1 MVRVIA
7 PVIPPQT
14 PLQQL
19 IHGPHS
25 LAPLPVPAP
34 DADLVVG
41 MSTVGR
47 GGRVVDRK
55 VFAELGWEA
64 GDRLMLRRAEYG
76 ILLASADAEG
86 PISLRDG
93 SIHIP
98 LRQRRRVQ
106 LVIGDRVLL
115 LGRRTRGRLAI
126 VAPAAIETVFAPGLA
141 LLER

>member
-1 MVRVIA
+1 MIA

-55 VFAELGWEA
+55 VFAALGWEA
-64 GDRLMLRRAEYG
+64 GDRLMLRCAEHG
-76 ILLASADAEG
+76 ILVASPDPEG
-86 PISLRDG
+86 PILIRDG
-93 SIHIP
+93 TIGIP

-106 LVIGDRVLL
+106 LFIGDRALL
-115 LGRRTRGRLAI
+115 LGRRTGDRLAI
-126 VAPAAIETVFAPGLA
+126 VAPAAMETVFAPGLA

>member
-1 MVRVIA
+1 MIA

-41 MSTVGR
+41 MSTIGR

-55 VFAELGWEA
+55 VFTALGWDTGA
-64 GDRLMLRRAEYG
+64 RLALRCAEHG
-76 ILLASADAEG
+76 ILVASPDSEG
-86 PISLRDG
+86 PILMRDG
-93 SIHIP
+93 TIHIP

-106 LVIGDRVLL
+106 LVTGDRVLL
-115 LGRRTRGRLAI
+115 LGTRTHGRLAI
-126 VAPAAIETVFAPGLA
+126 VAPAAMETVFAPGLA

>member
-1 MVRVIA
+1 MIA

-55 VFAELGWEA
+55 VFAALGWEA
-64 GDRLMLRRAEYG
+64 GDRLALRCAEHG
-76 ILLASADAEG
+76 ILVTSPDPEG
-86 PISLRDG
+86 PILMRDG
-93 SIHIP
+93 TIHIP

-115 LGRRTRGRLAI
+115 LGRRTGDRLGI
-126 VAPAAIETVFAPGLA
+126 VAPAAMETVLAPGLA

>member
-1 MVRVIA
+1 MIA

-19 IHGPHS
+19 IHGTHTLP
-25 LAPLPVPAP
+25 PLPAPAP

-55 VFAELGWEA
+55 VFAALGWEA
-64 GDRLMLRRAEYG
+64 GDRLMLRRAEHG
-76 ILLASADAEG
+76 ILLASADPEG
-86 PISLRDG
+86 PILMRDG
-93 SIHIP
+93 TIHIP

-106 LVIGDRVLL
+106 LVIGDRALL
-115 LGRRTRGRLAI
+115 LGRHTLGRLAI
-126 VAPAAIETVFAPGLA
+126 VAPAAMETVFAPGLA

>member
-25 LAPLPVPAP
+25 FAPLPVPAP

-55 VFAELGWEA
+55 VFAALGWEA
-64 GDRLMLRRAEYG
+64 GDRLMLRCAEHG
-76 ILLASADAEG
+76 ILVASADPEG
-86 PISLRDG
+86 PILMRDG
-93 SIHIP
+93 TIHIP

-106 LVIGDRVLL
+106 LVIGDRALL
-115 LGRRTRGRLAI
+115 LGRRDRLAI
-126 VAPAAIETVFAPGLA
+126 VAPAAIKTVLAPALA